1 MIQDKIYNALKESA
15 FLYLDDFMNI
25 SLRDEEHG
33 YYTSNKA
40 IGKDGD
46 FVTAPEISQMFGE
59 IIAVKILNL
68 IHAKNVKKFN
78 LIELGPGRGAL
89 INDITRVLNALLD
102 EDVEYTI
109 HFNEINK
116 FYIQNLKNN
125 YPNCKIH
132 KNFNSYPNEF
142 SIIIAN
148 EFFDAI
154 PARQLVS
161 RNGNIY
167 ETVIKLDKKD
177 SLKFDFIKP
186 RPDISKF
193 VKNMQDL
200 EHLEVIE
207 FSPETNLI
215 FRELIN
221 FLLMNNGF
229 FLLIDYGYI
238 NLPKISTLQ
247 SIKSNKKTD
256 FLDNPGN
263 QDITYHVDFNNLQN
277 ILEENKI
284 DDFIINTQSNFLRQN
299 GILDRANILIKKN
312 PKKEKQINEQLAILT
327 KREYMGNLFKV
338 LEINI

>member
-1 MIQDKIYNALKESA
+1 MFLRILSLLFVFSLVTVPFDLGAQDQKVTYKKARALQTSTAKKIVKVVEALE
-15 FLYLDDFMNI
+15 
-25 SLRDEEHG
+25 RVDEE
-33 YYTSNKA
+33 
-40 IGKDGD
+40 GKEDPD
-46 FVTAPEISQMFGE
+46 FET
-59 IIAVKILNL
+59 VKEILN
-68 IHAKNVKKFN
+68 
-78 LIELGPGRGAL
+78 EL
-89 INDITRVLNALLD
+89 
-102 EDVEYTI
+102 
-109 HFNEINK
+109 
-116 FYIQNLKNN
+116 
-125 YPNCKIH
+125 
-132 KNFNSYPNEF
+132 
-142 SIIIAN
+142 
-148 EFFDAI
+148 
-154 PARQLVS
+154 
-161 RNGNIY
+161 
-167 ETVIKLDKKD
+167 LDKKD

-186 RPDISKF
+186 RKDISKF
-193 VKNMQDL
+193 VNNTQDL
-200 EHLEVIE
+200 KHLEVIE
-207 FSPETNLI
+207 FSPETNSI

-312 PKKEKQINEQLAILT
+312 PKKKKQINEQLAILT

>member
-1 MIQDKIYNALKESA
+1 
-15 FLYLDDFMNI
+15 MN
-25 SLRDEEHG
+25 
-33 YYTSNKA
+33 
-40 IGKDGD
+40 
-46 FVTAPEISQMFGE
+46 
-59 IIAVKILNL
+59 
-68 IHAKNVKKFN
+68 
-78 LIELGPGRGAL
+78 
-89 INDITRVLNALLD
+89 
-102 EDVEYTI
+102 
-109 HFNEINK
+109 
-116 FYIQNLKNN
+116 
-125 YPNCKIH
+125 
-132 KNFNSYPNEF
+132 
-142 SIIIAN
+142 
-148 EFFDAI
+148 
-154 PARQLVS
+154 

-167 ETVIKLDKKD
+167 ETVIKLDQKD
-177 SLKFDFIKP
+177 GLRFDFIKP

-200 EHLEVIE
+200 KHLEVIE

>member
-1 MIQDKIYNALKESA
+1 MIQNKIYDALNKSE
-15 FLYLDDFMNI
+15 FLYLDDFMEI
-25 SLRDEEHG
+25 SLRDEEYG

-46 FVTAPEISQMFGE
+46 FITAPEISQMFGE
-59 IIAVKILNL
+59 IIAVKIFNL
-68 IHAKNVKKFN
+68 IHTKGIKKFN

-89 INDITRVLNALLD
+89 ISDITRVLDTLLD
-102 EDVEYTI
+102 NDTNYTI

-116 FYIQNLKNN
+116 LYIQNLKNI

-142 SIIIAN
+142 SVIIAN

-154 PARQLVS
+154 PTRQLMS
-161 RNGNIY
+161 KKGNIC
-167 ETVIKLDKKD
+167 ETVIKLDQKD
-177 SLKFDFIKP
+177 GLRFDFIKP

-200 EHLEVIE
+200 KDLEVIE

-215 FRELIN
+215 FQELID
-221 FLLMNNGF
+221 FLLINNGF

-247 SIKSNKKTD
+247 SVKSNKKTD

-263 QDITYHVDFNNLQN
+263 QDITYHVNFNNLQN

-284 DDFIINTQSNFLRQN
+284 NDFIINTQSDFLQQN

-312 PKKEKQINEQLAILT
+312 PKREKQLNEQLEILIN
-327 KREYMGNLFKV
+327 KEYMGNLFKV

>member
-1 MIQDKIYNALKESA
+1 MIQDKIYDALKESA

-46 FVTAPEISQMFGE
+46 F
-59 IIAVKILNL
+59 
-68 IHAKNVKKFN
+68 
-78 LIELGPGRGAL
+78 
-89 INDITRVLNALLD
+89 
-102 EDVEYTI
+102 
-109 HFNEINK
+109 
-116 FYIQNLKNN
+116 
-125 YPNCKIH
+125 
-132 KNFNSYPNEF
+132 
-142 SIIIAN
+142 
-148 EFFDAI
+148 I
-154 PARQLVS
+154 PTRQLMS

-167 ETVIKLDKKD
+167 ETVIKLDQKD
-177 SLKFDFIKP
+177 SLRFDFIKP

-200 EHLEVIE
+200 KHLEVIE
-207 FSPETNLI
+207 FSPETNSI

-312 PKKEKQINEQLAILT
+312 PMKKKQISEQLAILT